1 MLVSLLLNKDYSKRP
16 NIFEFSRIP
25 CVHKA
30 IRKFVEE
37 NNCRDEVLGIF
48 DMDSGKQVS
57 DSTDGNKDKDDDKDK
72 NEEEEKL
79 GKFQLE

>member
-25 CVHKA
+25 CVNKA

-37 NNCRDEVLGIF
+37 NNCKDEVLGIF
-48 DMDSGKQVS
+48 DMEGGK
-57 DSTDGNKDKDDDKDK
+57 
-72 NEEEEKL
+72 
-79 GKFQLE
+79 